1 MKRFLSGA
9 LLAGM
14 ILAGSHA
21 FAQTIPNVQG
31 LTPFSPQA
39 KYMSLP
45 GYLRWQ
51 YYMQN
56 DGVWISIEEA
66 QELVRS
72 QLAGE

>member
-1 MKRFLSGA
+1 MKRFLTGA
-9 LLAGM
+9 LLAAV
-14 ILAGSHA
+14 ILVGSQA
-21 FAQTIPNVQG
+21 FAQTVPNVQG

-39 KYMSLP
+39 KYMSLA
-45 GYLRWQ
+45 GFLRWQ

-72 QLAGE
+72 QTAGG